1 MLQPKQVY
9 TAQEYFAMEETAE
22 YKSEYFYGE
31 IFAMSGATFNHNRIV
46 VNLTNVLFN
55 ALKET
60 SCEAFVSDLRVQI
73 RKEAH
78 YTYPD
83 VMVVCG
89 GLELV
94 KGRKDTITNPK
105 VIIEVLSD
113 STRDYDRGRKFAAY
127 REIESLQEYILVEQ
141 DSVRVEAFSK
151 EEDGTW
157 RLREYFNMADLLVL
171 PTLQLKIPI
180 AEIYS
185 RVSLGS
191 KPRLLKKAE

>member
-1 MLQPKQVY
+1 MLQPKRLY
-9 TAQEYFAMEETAE
+9 TTQEYFAMEETAE
-22 YKSEYFYGE
+22 YKSEYFSGE
-31 IFAMSGATFNHNRIV
+31 IFAMSGATLNHNRITI
-46 VNLTNVLFN
+46 NLASVLN
-55 ALKET
+55 QLLKGT
-60 SCEAFVSDLRVQI
+60 SCEAFANDLRVQI

-83 VMVVCG
+83 VVVVCG
-89 GLELV
+89 ELQLV

-113 STRDYDRGRKFAAY
+113 STKDYDRGRKFAAY

-141 DSVRVEAFSK
+141 DSVRIEAFSK

-157 RLREYFNMADLLVL
+157 RLREYFNMTDLLVL
-171 PTLQLKIPI
+171 PTLQLKIPVE
-180 AEIYS
+180 EIYS

>member
-9 TAQEYFAMEETAE
+9 TAQEYFAMEGTAE

-60 SCEAFVSDLRVQI
+60 SCEVFVSDLRVQV

-141 DSVRVEAFSK
+141 DSVRIEAFSK

-171 PTLQLKIPI
+171 PTLQLKIPA
-180 AEIYS
+180 AEIYG